1 MRPLSFGEG
10 WGEAKISYLCT
21 MTIAVYARSTKD
33 NHPLYLEKL
42 NHLLKS
48 ESVKLLV
55 FEPYLKFLQ
64 KNYSFGLKI
73 PTFSDS
79 DDVIAKAD
87 YVICLGGDGTML
99 ETLALVKNSGL
110 PVLGVNT
117 GRLGFLASVSKDDIE
132 KAVSLLIKEKF
143 TLDKR
148 ELLQYVNGG
157 IFFNDVNYA
166 LNEFAIHKKDSSA
179 MINIDTYV
187 DGVFLNSYFADGLI
201 VSTPTGSTAYS
212 MSCGGPIMIPD
223 SENFI
228 ITPIAP
234 HNLNVRPIVISNNKT
249 LSFKVTGRYDSFN
262 IALDSRSAQITSLT
276 EIIIKKAD
284 FRYNLISFEG
294 QHFFETLRNKLLWGI
309 DKRH

>member
-1 MRPLSFGEG
+1 
-10 WGEAKISYLCT
+10 

-33 NHPLYLEKL
+33 NHPVYLEKL
-42 NHLLKS
+42 IALFQKEKVDLIIY
-48 ESVKLLV
+48 ESYYN
-55 FEPYLKFLQ
+55 YLK
-64 KNYSFGLKI
+64 KTHSFSYELN
-73 PTFSDS
+73 TFSNS
-79 DDVIAKAD
+79 ETLISKAD

-99 ETLALVKNSGL
+99 ETLALVRKSGI

-117 GRLGFLASVSKDDIE
+117 GRLGFLASVSKDDIQ
-132 KAVSLLIKEKF
+132 KAAYLLIQEKF

-148 ELLQYVNGG
+148 ELLEFIGAEKLFSG
-157 IFFNDVNYA
+157 VNYA
-166 LNEFAIHKKDSSA
+166 LNEFTIHKKDSSA
-179 MINIDTYV
+179 MINIDTFI

-212 MSCGGPIMIPD
+212 LSCGGPIMIPD

-234 HNLNVRPIVISNNKT
+234 HNLNVRPIVISNNKE
-249 LSFKVTGRYDSFN
+249 LSFKISGRYDSFN
-262 IALDSRSAQITSLT
+262 LSLDSRSEQVGALT
-276 EIIIKKAD
+276 EIKIKKAD
-284 FRYNLISFEG
+284 FRFNMINLEG